1 MSPQASRPA
10 ATAKSPIFA
19 AVGLSLIIGFGAV
32 FATTDMATLE
42 SMLTGKWLFGPLTET
57 QQAHTVALAALEQN
71 LGSVSREI
79 DFVSTRVS
87 ASIQRSEDR
96 SFDRFAQLDAEIAA
110 LKNRVAVLSGVR
122 PGTPLADNSEII
134 GLRASL
140 HDLSF
145 AHTSAVAAL
154 TKRLDKIEIKV
165 GLSSDVVAT
174 PKAPRKPHRTV
185 ARVRKPI
192 AQQPTFESETLPT
205 TARPDRGHLFNVK
218 PISHQAA
225 PLRLT
230 RLPNTGW

>member
-10 ATAKSPIFA
+10 ASARSPILA
-19 AVGLSLIIGFGAV
+19 AVGISFVIGLGAV

-42 SMLTGKWLFGPLTET
+42 DVLTGKWFTRTFTET
-57 QQAHTVALAALEQN
+57 QQVHTVALAALEQD
-71 LGSVSREI
+71 LGNVSREL

-87 ASIQRSEDR
+87 TSIQRSEER

-110 LKNRVAVLSGVR
+110 LKNKVAVLSGIR
-122 PGTPLADNSEII
+122 PGTPMADASEII

-165 GLSSDVVAT
+165 GLSSDVVAS
-174 PKAPRKPHRTV
+174 PGPRKVRRTV
-185 ARVRKPI
+185 ARVRRPI
-192 AQQPTFESETLPT
+192 AQPAFETETFPA

-218 PISHQAA
+218 PLSHQAT